1 MGRSGSVATRNQ
13 KGIALLTVLWIL
25 IILMVIVFSFSF
37 LVRTEILSTAFFK
50 EDSEN
55 RFLAE
60 AGLERGI
67 MELFYRKQNFN
78 NKIILE
84 GLEVWKIDGR
94 DNTGQLGDGNYAVK
108 IVDESGK
115 LNINTVPE
123 TVLRRLISGL
133 GVEGELVDTLVDSIM
148 DWKDKDDLVRLHG
161 AESDYYQSLPEP
173 YKAKNADF
181 TALEEL
187 LLVKGVTRELLFGT
201 KEKKGLVDFLTVYGN
216 SGGVNINA
224 ASKEVMMAVSP
235 GIDATGADQVIRYRE
250 TQEMKNVA
258 EIEGVLGQK
267 LLQLIPLNTTSSDI
281 FTVEAYGYKKNNK
294 PASGIRATVSLQG
307 ANQYKVLYFK
317 TPVFQ
322 KKETTVSQ

>member
-1 MGRSGSVATRNQ
+1 MGSLGSTTAGNQ
-13 KGIALLTVLWIL
+13 KGIALLTVLWVL

-37 LVRTEILSTAFFK
+37 LVRTEMLSTSFFK
-50 EDSEN
+50 EETEN

-67 MELFYRKQNFN
+67 MELFYRKQNLN
-78 NKIILE
+78 NKLTLE

-94 DNTGQLGDGNYAVK
+94 ANTGPIGDGTYTVK

-123 TVLRRLISGL
+123 LVLKKLITNL
-133 GVEGELVDTLVDSIM
+133 GVDVDLVETIVDSIM

-181 TALEEL
+181 STLEEL
-187 LLVKGVTRELLFGT
+187 LMVKGVTRELLFGT
-201 KEKKGLVDFLTVYGN
+201 KEKKGLIDFLTVYGT

-224 ASKEVMMAVSP
+224 ASKEVIMAVSP
-235 GIDATGADQVIRYRE
+235 GIDTAGADQIIQFRE
-250 TQEMKNVA
+250 NQEMKSIA

-267 LLQLIPLNTTSSDI
+267 VLQLIPFNTTSSDI
-281 FTVEAYGYKKNNK
+281 FTIEAFGHKKNSK
-294 PASGIRATVSLQG
+294 PGSGIRATVSLLG
-307 ANQYKVLYFK
+307 ASQYKYLYFK

-322 KKETTVSQ
+322 RKETGISP